1 MTDPTLQTYSAFRA
15 AWVRDREQ
23 QYRRDTRGIPT
34 KAQRGKW
41 AAEFDRWARDLQ
53 AVAWDAGH
61 QSGSTHLYYNPIPT
75 NPYRED

>member
-1 MTDPTLQTYSAFRA
+1 MTDLTAQPTYSAFRA

-41 AAEFDRWARDLQ
+41 AAEFDAWTDAIRAE
-53 AVAWDAGH
+53 AWDDGYAEGGRGRMWD
-61 QSGSTHLYYNPIPT
+61 ST